1 LALSIQRNGAKKLSP
16 MAVQD
21 QQPNQGNPDKS
32 RLIILAIVA
41 LCLALLLA
49 QKFGCGPV
57 QTEDKIE
64 WIDR

>member
-1 LALSIQRNGAKKLSP
+1 

-21 QQPNQGNPDKS
+21 QQPKEGNPGKS

-41 LCLALLLA
+41 LCLAVLLA